1 VKATIDQYCVT
12 CHSSRL
18 KSGDLVLENAD
29 VAQLANN
36 AEVWEKV
43 VRKLRAGVMPPQ
55 GARRPDEP
63 TMHALIASLESS
75 LDQAA
80 DARPNP
86 GRPLLHRLNRAEY
99 KNAIRDLL
107 ALDVD
112 VTTLLPPDDS
122 AYGFDNI
129 SDVLG
134 VSPSL
139 QERYLTAAG
148 RISRLA
154 VGDPAMRAGSDT
166 YRVPQDLSQ
175 NQHVEGLPLGTV
187 GGLRVQ
193 HTFPLDAE
201 YEFRTQL
208 YRTNL
213 NIVRGLQYP
222 SEFEIAVDGQRVH
235 HVTIGGNEDLA
246 AMFDKPTDTG
256 DAVELRMRVR
266 VPVKAGPHEVTA
278 TFIENMSVKDTI
290 RLQPFLR
297 SSADNF
303 DWAGRPHIQTFT
315 VTGPFNA
322 VGSGETP
329 SRREIFTCR
338 PTSSRS
344 ERDCAA
350 QILGRLARRG
360 YRQPITK
367 AELEPI
373 LSFYDAARRK
383 GTFESGIQRGLERI
397 LASPRFAFRVEHDPE
412 SVTPGTPYR
421 VSDVELASRLS
432 FFLWSSIPD
441 DTLLDVASRGRLKD
455 PAVLEQQVR
464 RMLADPKSSALVENF
479 AGQWLQLRNVRSV
492 LPNSDEFPDFDDNL
506 RQAFRHETELLFESI
521 IREDRNVLDLLR
533 ADYTFVNERLARHY
547 GIPGIYGSRF
557 RRVAVTDDARK
568 GLLGKGS
575 MLAVTSHAERTS
587 PVLRGKW
594 VLENI
599 VGLPVPPPPP
609 DVPQLKPAE
618 EGQKPKTLRE
628 QMAEH
633 RTNPTCATCHNLMV

>member
-1 VKATIDQYCVT
+1 MDCRFVT
-12 CHSSRL
+12 RSR
-18 KSGDLVLENAD
+18 S
-29 VAQLANN
+29 
-36 AEVWEKV
+36 
-43 VRKLRAGVMPPQ
+43 
-55 GARRPDEP
+55 
-63 TMHALIASLESS
+63 T
-75 LDQAA
+75 
-80 DARPNP
+80 
-86 GRPLLHRLNRAEY
+86 
-99 KNAIRDLL
+99 
-107 ALDVD
+107 
-112 VTTLLPPDDS
+112 
-122 AYGFDNI
+122 
-129 SDVLG
+129 
-134 VSPSL
+134 PS
-139 QERYLTAAG
+139 T
-148 RISRLA
+148 
-154 VGDPAMRAGSDT
+154 
-166 YRVPQDLSQ
+166 
-175 NQHVEGLPLGTV
+175 
-187 GGLRVQ
+187 
-193 HTFPLDAE
+193 
-201 YEFRTQL
+201 EFRTQL

-222 SEFEIAVDGQRVH
+222 SEFEISIDGRQVH
-235 HVTIGGNEDLA
+235 HVTIGGNDDLA

-266 VPVKAGPHEVTA
+266 VPVKAGPHDVTA
-278 TFIENMSVKDTI
+278 TFIENMAVKDTV

-322 VGSGETP
+322 DGTGETA

-338 PTSSRS
+338 PTSSRR
-344 ERDCAA
+344 ERDCAT
-350 QILGRLARRG
+350 QILSRLARRA

-373 LSFYDAARRK
+373 LSFYDAARKK

-421 VSDVELASRLS
+421 ISDVELASRLS

-464 RMLADPKSSALVENF
+464 RMLADPRSSALVENF

-506 RQAFRHETELLFESI
+506 RQAFRRETELLFESI

-557 RRVAVTDDARK
+557 RRVPVTDDARK

-609 DVPQLKPAE
+609 DVPQLKPPE

-633 RTNPTCATCHNLMV
+633 RTNPTCATCHKVMDPVGLSLENFDAVGAWRTQEAGGPIDASGQLADGRQVDGVVTLRQAILDRPELFVGTMTEKLMIYALGRGVSAQDMPEVRRVLREASAHDYRFSSLVLGIVKSVPFQMRVKPVAEPVSSSQ